1 MGRLG
6 AMLGKLPS
14 LEKIKSQNSSNFSV
28 FEFIVQPD
36 PLMVDGVKS
45 RLATKRGVTAD
56 GASVVLG
63 HLTIRSTKNCAEFS

>member
-1 MGRLG
+1 M
-6 AMLGKLPS
+6 
-14 LEKIKSQNSSNFSV
+14 V
-28 FEFIVQPD
+28 FEFAVKPD

-63 HLTIRSTKNCAEFS
+63 HLTIKSIINCAEFKSSEKNTNMG